1 MKYNEE
7 QWDIKEKW
15 VKKDR
20 ICQKVK
26 KIIKLVMNE
35 EENKAW
41 KEMKIKLGNISD
53 IDSEDEKRM
62 KKVPKAIIKK
72 VIDKESK
79 IISKIFTYEEA
90 DVLVIMDKD
99 NKLWY
104 RWCDIAHIL
113 EYKNTR
119 DALGTHVDKKYK
131 KPYPILY
138 RISRHPKK

>member
-1 MKYNEE
+1 
-7 QWDIKEKW
+7 
-15 VKKDR
+15 
-20 ICQKVK
+20 
-26 KIIKLVMNE
+26 MNE

-104 RWCDIAHIL
+104 R
-113 EYKNTR
+113 
-119 DALGTHVDKKYK
+119 
-131 KPYPILY
+131 
-138 RISRHPKK
+138 